1 MMLWQG
7 KKRWQEQD
15 ARRRTRSA
23 LTKKRKRKA
32 RTVVGMP
39 PPARVVPE
47 KRDKPEK
54 HRKRRDESE
63 GL

>member
-1 MMLWQG
+1 MMLYGG
-7 KKRWQEQD
+7 KAM
-15 ARRRTRSA
+15 ARTGR
-23 LTKKRKRKA
+23 KKKDKIRPHKEAKRKA

>member
-1 MMLWQG
+1 MARTG
-7 KKRWQEQD
+7 RKKKDKIRPHKE
-15 ARRRTRSA
+15 A
-23 LTKKRKRKA
+23 KRKA

-54 HRKRRDESE
+54 HKKRQHTSDAD
-63 GL
+63 LD

>member
-1 MMLWQG
+1 MMLCGG
-7 KKRWQEQD
+7 KAM
-15 ARRRTRSA
+15 ARTGR
-23 LTKKRKRKA
+23 KKKDKIRPHKEAKRKA

>member
-1 MMLWQG
+1 MMLCG
-7 KKRWQEQD
+7 RKAMARTGRRKKDKIRPHKE
-15 ARRRTRSA
+15 A
-23 LTKKRKRKA
+23 KRKA

-54 HRKRRDESE
+54 HKKRRDESE